1 MKKKT
6 SIREGIRHRL
16 IKAMGGYTEQFTPIE
31 MPPKIN
37 VQTGNI
43 RKIVCGT
50 TIQFREIEVYGNDKA
65 VEIAKRRILQ
75 EIVKALDR
83 DKFVHITEE
92 ELYGGQKILRGELDI
107 VDKPREQ
114 L

>member
-1 MKKKT
+1 MKKKA
-6 SIREGIRHRL
+6 SIGERIRHRL
-16 IKAMGGYTEQFTPIE
+16 IKAIGGYTEQFTPIE
-31 MPPKIN
+31 MPPKLC

-50 TIQFREIEVYGNDKA
+50 TIQFREIEVYGNEKA
-65 VEIAKRRILQ
+65 MEIAKRRILQ
-75 EIVKALDR
+75 EIIKALDR
-83 DKFVHITEE
+83 DQFIHITEE
-92 ELYGGQKILRGELDI
+92 ELSGGQKILRGELDI